1 MSEQR
6 VFAVN
11 YSDGEKVLIKAVSW
25 KKLDDVRLLC
35 YEILKEVV
43 EKEGEITE
51 IITPSNKV
59 FWGHA
64 RKLSKLLPVVGSEE
78 KLNLDRIDDID
89 QIVDIFICSISSI
102 DYSTGALKAMSP
114 SQICR
119 IHSINFQKLLQKA
132 FTELEEQ

>member
-6 VFAVN
+6 VFTVT
-11 YSDGEKVLIKAVSW
+11 YSDGEQVLVKAVSW
-25 KKLDDVRLLC
+25 KKLEEVRLLC
-35 YEILKEVV
+35 YEILKEVA

-64 RKLSKLLPVVGSEE
+64 KKLAKLLPIVGSEE

-89 QIVDIFICSISSI
+89 QIIDIFVCSISSI
-102 DYSTGALKAMSP
+102 DYTTGALKTMDP

-119 IHSINFQKLLQKA
+119 IHSINFHKLLQKVLN
-132 FTELEEQ
+132 ELEEQ